1 MSISVLPDGEKFDRT
16 NAFIGAVVFLLS
28 FVVYALTVQP
38 TFSFWDCGEFIACAY
53 ILGIP
58 HPPGTP
64 VFVLLGRVISLIPFV
79 DDISY
84 RINYISVVSSAFT
97 ALFSYLLTVRLVG
110 YFFGEKRGDKTNRMI
125 AYIGGFAGGLFV
137 AFGRTNWANSV
148 EAEVYGLALALSVA
162 IIWLTLKYFEARGT
176 AKAERLMI
184 LSIYLALLG
193 IGAHMTVFLVVP
205 IAAVFFIIKKEAT
218 TRDWALICGFIIV
231 ELFLIFLM
239 AEHGEGIN
247 IGNISR
253 NFYFIS
259 AVLGMV
265 LIGLTFRSINWAL
278 LIAVASVST
287 VMIGFEKYLMIT
299 PFAFLLLALLG
310 VIATKYRW
318 NLHWKSGLAIIFVGF
333 LGMSSHLYIPIRST
347 QNPNIDENNPSRSFK
362 TFIDFLDRKQYG
374 QTSMTDRMFDRRG
387 KWENQFGR
395 HANMGFWSYFEEQYS
410 PGGWL
415 FLSVFFSLGILGMVV
430 AIKKRLEIG
439 LPFFTLFLICSAGL
453 VLYMNFADGTQYDF
467 RTTDAYQEVRNRDYF
482 FTPAFVF
489 FGIAMGMGISAL
501 IMIIRDKLAA
511 SSPELGKKIVYVS
524 AILALLPGISF
535 GHSYHHNDR
544 SNNYIPYLYA
554 ANILDSCAE
563 NAILFTSGDND
574 TFPLWCMQEVYGY
587 RTDIRVVNLSLLN
600 TDWYAEQQQNRFN
613 VPINLSKDQIL
624 WDEYIDGSGNITFRP
639 KRMFIDI
646 PRNRRQTYLQAT
658 RYNGQIVKV
667 QDMLVDRIV
676 LENKWENPIYF
687 SSPPYAASP
696 LNLRSRAT
704 ATGVVYRLDR
714 NPPEGLVDI
723 DKGYD
728 LYMNEYKYD
737 GYSDA
742 SVYRDDNATGVYVT
756 MGVNAIRIYD
766 ALLKNGDTTRAM
778 KLAGKIINV
787 YPEYWQTAL
796 LLTALYDVRGDSTK
810 GDSILQL
817 VHDTL
822 KSFSESNPENMFYSQ
837 DLGLIKVEISKR
849 NGDALLYDEG
859 LKLLWDSFKAN
870 ANNTY
875 SFRKL
880 VAVLQQKR
888 EYQQIQR
895 AALMHSEYK
904 RNLDDPFVRQIL
916 GATGIQIDPIRR

>member
-1 MSISVLPDGEKFDRT
+1 MSISVLPSGEKFDRT

-28 FVVYALTVQP
+28 FLVYALTVQP
-38 TFSFWDCGEFIACAY
+38 TLSFWDCGEFIACAY

-97 ALFSYLLTVRLVG
+97 AIFSYLLTVRLVG
-110 YFFGEKRGDKTNRMI
+110 YFFGEKRDDKSNRII

-184 LSIYLALLG
+184 FAIYLALLG

-218 TRDWALICGFIIV
+218 TRDLVLICGYIIV
-231 ELFLIFLM
+231 ELLLIFLM
-239 AEHGEGIN
+239 AKHGTVN
-247 IGNISR
+247 IANVSR
-253 NFYFIS
+253 NFYFVS
-259 AVLGMV
+259 TVLGMV

-287 VMIGFEKYLMIT
+287 VMIGFEKYLLIT
-299 PFAFLLLALLG
+299 PIAFILLALLG
-310 VIATKYRW
+310 IIATKNGW

-333 LGMSSHLYIPIRST
+333 LGISAHLYIPIRST
-347 QNPNIDENNPSRSFK
+347 QNPNIDENNPSRSYK

-410 PGGWL
+410 QGGWI
-415 FLSVFFSLGILGMVV
+415 FLTVFFSLGILGMVV
-430 AIKKRLEIG
+430 AIRKRLEIG
-439 LPFFTLFLICSAGL
+439 LPFLTLFLICSVGL

-501 IMIIRDKLAA
+501 IMIIRDKVAA
-511 SSPELGKKIVYVS
+511 FSPELGKKVVYAC
-524 AILALLPGISF
+524 AIFALLPGISL
-535 GHSYHHNDR
+535 GHSYHHNAR
-544 SNNYIPYLYA
+544 SNNYIPFLYA
-554 ANILDSCAE
+554 ADILDSCAE
-563 NAILFTSGDND
+563 NSILFTSGDND
-574 TFPLWCMQEVYGY
+574 TFPLWCVQEVYGY
-587 RTDIRVVNLSLLN
+587 RNDVRVVNLSLLN
-600 TDWYAEQQQNRFN
+600 TDWYVEQQKNRFG
-613 VPINLSKDQIL
+613 VPITLSDDQIL
-624 WDEYIDGSGNITFRP
+624 WDEIIDNAGNRIFRP
-639 KRMFIDI
+639 KKPFIDI
-646 PRNRRQTYLQAT
+646 PRNGRQTYLQAS
-658 RYNGQIVKV
+658 RYGDQIVKV
-667 QDMLVDRIV
+667 QDMMVDHIV
-676 LENKWENPIYF
+676 LENKWESPIFF

-704 ATGVVYRLDR
+704 STGVLYKLDR
-714 NPPEGLVDI
+714 NPPAGLVDI
-723 DKGYD
+723 DRGYD

-737 GYSDA
+737 GYSNS
-742 SVYRDDNATGVYVT
+742 SVYRDDNATGVFVT
-756 MGVNAIRIYD
+756 MGVNAIRVYD
-766 ALLKNGDTTRAM
+766 ALLKSGDTTRALNLAE
-778 KLAGKIINV
+778 KLIKV
-787 YPEYWQTAL
+787 YPEYWQTTL
-796 LLTALYDVRGDSTK
+796 LLAGIYDQRGDSAK
-810 GDSILQL
+810 GDSILWL

-849 NGDALLYDEG
+849 NGNTLMFDDG
-859 LKLLWDSFKAN
+859 LKLLWDAFKAN
-870 ANNTY
+870 PNNTY

-880 VAVLQQKR
+880 VAVLQRNREFQEIQK
-888 EYQQIQR
+888 

-904 RNLDDPFVRQIL
+904 RNLDDPFVQQIL
-916 GATGIQIDPIRR
+916 GATGIQIDPLRR

>member
-1 MSISVLPDGEKFDRT
+1 MLPDGEKFDRT

-38 TFSFWDCGEFIACAY
+38 TLAFWDCGEFIACAY

-64 VFVLLGRVISLIPFV
+64 VFILLGRVFSLIPFV

-84 RINYISVVSSAFT
+84 RITYISVISSAFT

-110 YFFGEKRGDKTNRMI
+110 YFFGEKRDDKSNRMI
-125 AYIGGFAGGLFV
+125 AYIGGVAGGLFV
-137 AFGRTNWANSV
+137 AFGRTNWANAV

-162 IIWLTLKYFEARGT
+162 IIWLTLKFFEVRGT

-184 LSIYLALLG
+184 LAIYLALLG

-205 IAAVFFIIKKEAT
+205 IAAVFFIIKKEASQ
-218 TRDWALICGFIIV
+218 RDWALICGFIIA
-231 ELFLIFLM
+231 EILLIFLM
-239 AEHGEGIN
+239 AQHGEGIN
-247 IGNISR
+247 IARIST
-253 NFYFIS
+253 NFYFVS
-259 AVLGMV
+259 AVLGMI

-278 LIAVASVST
+278 LIAVVSVST
-287 VMIGFEKYLMIT
+287 VMIGFEKYLIIT
-299 PFAFLLLALLG
+299 PIAFLLLAVLG
-310 VIATKYRW
+310 VLATKYKW

-347 QNPNIDENNPSRSFK
+347 QNPNIDENNPSRSYK

-501 IMIIRDKLAA
+501 IMFIRDKLAA
-511 SSPELGKKIVYVS
+511 TSPELGKKIVYACAV
-524 AILALLPGISF
+524 LALLPGISL
-535 GHSYHHNDR
+535 GHSYHQNDR

-600 TDWYAEQQQNRFN
+600 TDWYAEQQQNRFG

-624 WDEYIDGSGNITFRP
+624 WDEYIDQAGNKIFRP
-639 KRMFIDI
+639 KKMFIDI
-646 PRNRRQTYLQAT
+646 PRNRRQTYLQAS
-658 RYNGQIVKV
+658 RYGDQIVKV

-676 LENKWENPIYF
+676 LENKWESPIYF

-714 NPPEGLVDI
+714 DPPEGLVDI
-723 DKGYD
+723 ETGYD
-728 LYMNEYKYD
+728 LYMNVYKYD

-766 ALLKNGDTTRAM
+766 ALLKSGDTTRAL
-778 KLAGKIINV
+778 KLAGKMISV

-796 LLTALYDVRGDSTK
+796 LLTDLYDKRGDSAK

-822 KSFSESNPENMFYSQ
+822 RSYTASNPENMFYSQ

-849 NGDALLYDEG
+849 NGDSQLYDDG
-859 LKLLWDSFKAN
+859 LKLLWDAFKAN

-904 RNLDDPFVRQIL
+904 RNLDDPFLRQIL

>member
-1 MSISVLPDGEKFDRT
+1 MSISVLPNGEKFDRT

-28 FVVYALTVQP
+28 FMVYALTVQP
-38 TFSFWDCGEFIACAY
+38 TLSFWDCGEFIACAY

-110 YFFGEKRGDKTNRMI
+110 YFFGEMRDDKSNRMI

-184 LSIYLALLG
+184 LAIYLAILG

-205 IAAVFFIIKKEAT
+205 IASVFFIIKKEAR

-239 AEHGEGIN
+239 AQHGEGIS
-247 IGNISR
+247 IANISR

-265 LIGLTFRSINWAL
+265 LVGLTFRSINWAL
-278 LIAVASVST
+278 LIALASVSA

-310 VIATKYRW
+310 VMAAKNRW

-347 QNPNIDENNPSRSFK
+347 QNPNIDENNPSRSYR

-501 IMIIRDKLAA
+501 IMLIRD
-511 SSPELGKKIVYVS
+511 
-524 AILALLPGISF
+524 
-535 GHSYHHNDR
+535 
-544 SNNYIPYLYA
+544 
-554 ANILDSCAE
+554 
-563 NAILFTSGDND
+563 
-574 TFPLWCMQEVYGY
+574 
-587 RTDIRVVNLSLLN
+587 
-600 TDWYAEQQQNRFN
+600 
-613 VPINLSKDQIL
+613 
-624 WDEYIDGSGNITFRP
+624 
-639 KRMFIDI
+639 
-646 PRNRRQTYLQAT
+646 
-658 RYNGQIVKV
+658 
-667 QDMLVDRIV
+667 
-676 LENKWENPIYF
+676 
-687 SSPPYAASP
+687 
-696 LNLRSRAT
+696 
-704 ATGVVYRLDR
+704 
-714 NPPEGLVDI
+714 
-723 DKGYD
+723 
-728 LYMNEYKYD
+728 
-737 GYSDA
+737 
-742 SVYRDDNATGVYVT
+742 
-756 MGVNAIRIYD
+756 
-766 ALLKNGDTTRAM
+766 
-778 KLAGKIINV
+778 
-787 YPEYWQTAL
+787 
-796 LLTALYDVRGDSTK
+796 
-810 GDSILQL
+810 
-817 VHDTL
+817 
-822 KSFSESNPENMFYSQ
+822 
-837 DLGLIKVEISKR
+837 
-849 NGDALLYDEG
+849 
-859 LKLLWDSFKAN
+859 
-870 ANNTY
+870 
-875 SFRKL
+875 
-880 VAVLQQKR
+880 
-888 EYQQIQR
+888 
-895 AALMHSEYK
+895 
-904 RNLDDPFVRQIL
+904 
-916 GATGIQIDPIRR
+916 